1 MYKKKMYHKLL
12 KSKGVLME
20 DNIKD
25 LQKSRKEAYDDE
37 INLLELYCILKKY
50 RKKITFFVIII
61 VALTIGISFIMT
73 PIYEATAVLA
83 PASNQS
89 NPSFMSAFASQLG
102 IISPQ
107 SPEISEIVA
116 LLKSNVLQER
126 VIKKYNL
133 INVFFDP
140 DDLKDKTEDEKIW
153 EALRFFEKNLKV
165 NYKQKDNL
173 IQVSMQFKDPKISAE
188 IVNYLINELKEHMSE
203 EMKRVAKTNK
213 MYLESQLNK
222 TMDPF
227 IRAKI
232 YNLIANQIEQ
242 SMLAEA
248 KENFSFKV
256 IDPPKA
262 PDKKVKPKRALMALV
277 SLIASMMIGIFYAFV
292 KEYIEN
298 LKSGGISNAS
308 S

>member
-1 MYKKKMYHKLL
+1 MINE
-12 KSKGVLME
+12 SKGLNE
-20 DNIKD
+20 RSIE
-25 LQKSRKEAYDDE
+25 RFDDE
-37 INLLELYCILKKY
+37 INLLEIYYILKKN
-50 RKKITFFVIII
+50 KEKIII
-61 VALTIGISFIMT
+61 LVILAVSLTIGVSFIMT

-107 SPEISEIVA
+107 SPEVSEVVA

-133 INVFFDP
+133 INVFFKP
-140 DDLKDKTEDEKIW
+140 DDLKDKTEEEKIW
-153 EALRFFEKNLKV
+153 EAIRFFEKNLKV
-165 NYKQKDNL
+165 SYKQKDNI
-173 IQVSMQFKDPKISAE
+173 IQVSMQFKDPKISAD
-188 IVNYLINELKEHMSE
+188 IVNYLITELKEHMSE
-203 EMKRVAKTNK
+203 EMKRVAKTNR

-242 SMLAEA
+242 YMLAEA

-262 PDKKVKPKRALMALV
+262 PDKKVKPKRALMAIV
-277 SLIASMMIGIFYAFV
+277 SFVASLMIGVFYAFV

-298 LKSGGISNAS
+298 LKSGGINNALP
-308 S
+308 

>member
-1 MYKKKMYHKLL
+1 MINE
-12 KSKGVLME
+12 SKGLNE
-20 DNIKD
+20 R
-25 LQKSRKEAYDDE
+25 STERFDDE
-37 INLLELYCILKKY
+37 INLLEIYYILKKN
-50 RKKITFFVIII
+50 KEKIII
-61 VALTIGISFIMT
+61 LVMLAVSLTIGVSFMMT

-107 SPEISEIVA
+107 SPEVSEVVA

-133 INVFFDP
+133 INVFFKP
-140 DDLKDKTEDEKIW
+140 DDLKDKTEEEKIW

-165 NYKQKDNL
+165 SYKQKDNI
-173 IQVSMQFKDPKISAE
+173 IQVSMQFKDPKISAD
-188 IVNYLINELKEHMSE
+188 IVNYLITELKEHMSE
-203 EMKRVAKTNK
+203 EMKRVAKTNR
-213 MYLESQLNK
+213 MYLETQLNK

-256 IDPPKA
+256 IDPPKT
-262 PDKKVKPKRALMALV
+262 PDKKVKPKRALMAIV
-277 SLIASMMIGIFYAFV
+277 SFVASLMIGVFYAFV

-298 LKSGGISNAS
+298 LKSGGINNALS
-308 S
+308 

>member
-1 MYKKKMYHKLL
+1 MDEETKKIGKI
-12 KSKGVLME
+12 KG
-20 DNIKD
+20 IKYN
-25 LQKSRKEAYDDE
+25 EDE
-37 INLLELYCILKKY
+37 IDLIEIYSILKKY
-50 RKKITFFVIII
+50 RKKILLFVFA
-61 VALTIGISFIMT
+61 VVSLTVGISFLMT

-83 PASNQS
+83 PSNTQS
-89 NPSFMSAFASQLG
+89 NPSFMTAFASQLG
-102 IISPQ
+102 IITPQ
-107 SPEISEIVA
+107 SPELSEVVA
-116 LLKSNVLQER
+116 LLKSKVLQER

-133 INVFFDP
+133 IDVFFEK
-140 DDLKDKTEDEKIW
+140 DDLKDKTEDEKVW
-153 EALRFFEKNLKV
+153 EALRFFEDNLKV

-173 IQVSMQFKDPKISAE
+173 VQVSMQFKDPKMSAD
-188 IVNYLINELKEHMSE
+188 IVNFLIQELKEHMSE

-256 IDPPKA
+256 IDPPKP
-262 PDKKVKPKRALMALV
+262 PDKKVKPKRALMGLISLLA
-277 SLIASMMIGIFYAFV
+277 SLIIGIFYAFV
-292 KEYIEN
+292 KEYFEN
-298 LKSGGISNAS
+298 LKSGGALDV
-308 S
+308 